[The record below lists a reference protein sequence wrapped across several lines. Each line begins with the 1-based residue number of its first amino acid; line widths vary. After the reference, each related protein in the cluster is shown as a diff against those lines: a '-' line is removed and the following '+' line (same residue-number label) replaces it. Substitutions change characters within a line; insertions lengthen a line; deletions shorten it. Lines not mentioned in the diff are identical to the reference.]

1 VSVINQMLKEL
12 EERND
17 PQGNNSN
24 IAASQ
29 RQPVALSKVKIVLI
43 ILLII
48 LINIVGIYGW
58 SLYSENQKLKQ
69 PAYNHSQN
77 VVDNT
82 QNNSI
87 ENVQTQSLP
96 TQQQE
101 MTSDVTKLA
110 VRSIETKPINTGNQ
124 VIDQKAARVTELEVK
139 SQAKKTT
146 DITDQAS
153 VAEKQIESIQP
164 VSKKENIVITQ
175 SNESIN
181 YQGEAQA
188 VTEIPEPQEKQASLS
203 ISRSH
208 LSAERVVQNKLQKA
222 ERAITD
228 NEIDK
233 AEKLFEDVLLIQPNH
248 KDARKQLSALWFGRK
263 LYRPALNLLS
273 QGMDIYPDDIDF
285 RLMKARI
292 LLNQNN
298 NKEALY
304 VLNGFATA
312 QHAEYQV
319 LLANTAQLVGN
330 SDSAILAYRQLVN
343 LEPYKGKWW
352 MGLAVALD
360 RESQFE
366 KAKVAYKTA
375 LSTQSLSNNSAQFIR
390 QRMSELGE

>member
-1 VSVINQMLKEL
+1 MSVINQMLKEL

-17 PQGNNSN
+17 PQGNNPN
-24 IAASQ
+24 VAASQ
-29 RQPVALSKVKIVLI
+29 KQPVGLSKVQIALI
-43 ILLII
+43 ILLIV
-48 LINIVGIYGW
+48 LINIGGIYAW
-58 SLYSENQKLKQ
+58 SLYSENQDLKQ
-69 PAYNHSQN
+69 SVYNSSQIIADHEKLSSQEKQN
-77 VVDNT
+77 TIIESVKTELPLIQEQEKRSVITHTDNKTVDHIVENQPLNKVKSITT
-82 QNNSI
+82 QQG
-87 ENVQTQSLP
+87 ENAHQVHAVGNQTQ
-96 TQQQE
+96 QVKAVVKQE
-101 MTSDVTKLA
+101 K
-110 VRSIETKPINTGNQ
+110 
-124 VIDQKAARVTELEVK
+124 
-139 SQAKKTT
+139 
-146 DITDQAS
+146 
-153 VAEKQIESIQP
+153 
-164 VSKKENIVITQ
+164 IVITPLNDNISAQ
-175 SNESIN
+175 EDQKTLLNEMS
-181 YQGEAQA
+181 
-188 VTEIPEPQEKQASLS
+188 VSKEKQASLS

-228 NEIDK
+228 NEVTK
-233 AEKLFEDVLLIQPNH
+233 AEKLFEEVLLIQPEH

-312 QHAEYQV
+312 QHVEYQV

-330 SDSAILAYRQLVN
+330 SDSSILAYRQLVN
-343 LEPYKGKWW
+343 LEPHQGKWW

-360 RESQFE
+360 RDSQFE
-366 KAKVAYKTA
+366 KAKTAYKMA
-375 LSTQSLSNNSAQFIR
+375 LSTQSLSSNSAQFIR